1 MDRRTEKA
9 RRESRFDCMTTAEYR
24 AYLQSLESGQSSGP
38 SEKIGELAIRGIF
51 NFYIREIGPKA
62 AQRAAK
68 KAYIEALQQ
77 YQKPQD
83 ERRSGK

>member
-1 MDRRTEKA
+1 
-9 RRESRFDCMTTAEYR
+9 MTTAEYR
-24 AYLQSLESGQSSGP
+24 AYLQSLESGKSSEP

-68 KAYIEALQQ
+68 KAYIEAFQQ
-77 YQKPQD
+77 YQKPQN
-83 ERRSGK
+83 ERRPGK